1 VLEER
6 VQEYKNLEHYYSKKL
21 QRTKDEGKT
30 QIDQFKQ
37 RVQQIQQKPPVCALD
52 PPKAVEQT
60 PVLVAEKPE
69 DTKQSSVSLTTQS
82 WND

>member
-37 RVQQIQQKPPVCALD
+37 RVQQI
-52 PPKAVEQT
+52 
-60 PVLVAEKPE
+60 
-69 DTKQSSVSLTTQS
+69 
-82 WND
+82 